1 MSTPGLLQYSEAAPS
16 EGRDVSHLDVPHGTA
31 EQRRPLCSRVCNEMH
46 GPRLPINQRLG
57 EVSGS
62 PADGRGGR
70 AERDDFPS
78 WEAKP
83 QGAGLARELAP
94 EARGPAEQSRCGAA
108 GWSVGFK
115 PLGAQASSRGP

>member
-57 EVSGS
+57 EASGS
-62 PADGRGGR
+62 PTDGRGSR

-94 EARGPAEQSRCGAA
+94 EAPGPGRAVALRGCGVECGVQTSRRTGE
-108 GWSVGFK
+108 
-115 PLGAQASSRGP
+115 